1 VSEGR
6 LRLADATFLSRN
18 LPIAACKNG
27 RAGAEA
33 LMESSVRR
41 GATAAID
48 AAMVAVRDV
57 SLGKMAVANSVWL
70 IACNGEELIVAV
82 SQCH

>member
-1 VSEGR
+1 
-6 LRLADATFLSRN
+6 
-18 LPIAACKNG
+18 
-27 RAGAEA
+27 
-33 LMESSVRR
+33 MESSVRR